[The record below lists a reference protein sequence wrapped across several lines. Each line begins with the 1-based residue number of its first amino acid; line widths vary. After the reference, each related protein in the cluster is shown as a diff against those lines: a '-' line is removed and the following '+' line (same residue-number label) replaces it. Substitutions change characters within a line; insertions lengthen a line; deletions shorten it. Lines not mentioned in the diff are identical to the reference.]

1 MPRFLSSAYAAFSPA
16 PPGDL
21 TSAAAPAAGI
31 DFMKLRRISPRL
43 RTKSSRSFSAIL
55 AACSSTARDAPMSRS
70 ANIASPRA
78 KGVGPLAAISSRSG
92 VDCSSRYWRTAAGL
106 VPRTSPSVWILSIA

>member
-1 MPRFLSSAYAAFSPA
+1 
-16 PPGDL
+16 
-21 TSAAAPAAGI
+21 
-31 DFMKLRRISPRL
+31 
-43 RTKSSRSFSAIL
+43 
-55 AACSSTARDAPMSRS
+55 MSRS

-78 KGVGPLAAISSRSG
+78 KGVGPLAAISSSSG